1 MRTLSIKSFK
11 PASESRGRFFPVA
24 VSLLA
29 FALPVF
35 GQNAQPTPAPVKPQT
50 FAYDAIAIKPHK
62 ASLDN
67 HMSAHSGPDGF
78 SASGIT
84 IPVLL
89 QNTFGLK
96 TRDQM
101 IGLPSWASSD
111 SFDIQAK
118 MDEATADAL
127 QKLPKEERRNAQQQM
142 MQTLFA
148 DRFGLKVHHES
159 RALPVYNLVVA
170 KGGPKMKVS
179 PTNEGSRSGMSN
191 INFTAQG
198 LTMEGIVFGLS
209 NIVGRQVIDKTGL
222 TGNYDFK
229 LTWTPDEM
237 SATPDSS
244 ASGDSG
250 PSIFAAIEDQLGL
263 KLVSA
268 KGPVEVIVV
277 DHIEKPS
284 AN

>member
-1 MRTLSIKSFK
+1 
-11 PASESRGRFFPVA
+11 
-24 VSLLA
+24 
-29 FALPVF
+29 
-35 GQNAQPTPAPVKPQT
+35 
-50 FAYDAIAIKPHK
+50 
-62 ASLDN
+62 
-67 HMSAHSGPDGF
+67 
-78 SASGIT
+78 
-84 IPVLL
+84 
-89 QNTFGLK
+89 
-96 TRDQM
+96 
-101 IGLPSWASSD
+101 
-111 SFDIQAK
+111 
-118 MDEATADAL
+118 
-127 QKLPKEERRNAQQQM
+127 
-142 MQTLFA
+142 
-148 DRFGLKVHHES
+148 
-159 RALPVYNLVVA
+159 
-170 KGGPKMKVS
+170 
-179 PTNEGSRSGMSN
+179 
-191 INFTAQG
+191 
-198 LTMEGIVFGLS
+198 MEGIVFGLS